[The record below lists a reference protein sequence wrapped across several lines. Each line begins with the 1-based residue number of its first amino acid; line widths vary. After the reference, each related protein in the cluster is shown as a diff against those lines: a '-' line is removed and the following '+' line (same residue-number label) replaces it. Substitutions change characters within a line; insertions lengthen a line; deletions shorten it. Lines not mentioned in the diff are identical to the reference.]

1 MSESVLVNCLL
12 KAKVLLVLVIN
23 SCVFESLSWCVCV
36 RACVCVCECVQ
47 HIERQKSNC
56 WHLAALKV
64 ALGFVLFTATWSFH
78 SPPQK
83 KPFSVSAASSHCSKV
98 LECVWVCKC
107 ARLCC
112 LRVECSRASFSVGK
126 ESFSTKG
133 EGTAAMSAPLIRTGH
148 MRGGGKRQR
157 EGGHLSVKGRGNLW
171 CDPP

>member
-1 MSESVLVNCLL
+1 MCESLLFVMSESVLVNCPL

-23 SCVFESLSWCVCV
+23 SCVFESLSRCVCACVCV
-36 RACVCVCECVQ
+36 RVRAQ

-98 LECVWVCKC
+98 LECVWVCEC
-107 ARLCC
+107 ACVCC
-112 LRVECSRASFSVGK
+112 VRVEGSRASFSVGK

-148 MRGGGKRQR
+148 MRGGERGR
-157 EGGHLSVKGRGNLW
+157 EREDIW
-171 CDPP
+171 A